1 MTVHREKAVVV
12 DLDRA
17 AELLARHRRVVV
29 LTGAGVS
36 TASGIPDFRGP
47 QGVWTRDPEAER
59 LSHIQTWLA
68 EPDVRRRVWRQRLD
82 EAPARPS
89 PNVAHHAL
97 VELER
102 LGRLELLVTQNTD
115 GLHLEAGHDPDR
127 VVEIHGTNRR
137 VVCLECGHLQPMDD
151 VLQRVAEGD
160 HDPHCERCGGLL
172 KAATVSFG
180 QPLSPRQLAR
190 AQEAAAQAEL
200 FLAFGSSLTVHP
212 VAELPRVATDAG
224 ARLVVANA
232 EPTPFDHVA
241 DAVLGDDL
249 VDVLPALIQRLRAS

>member
-1 MTVHREKAVVV
+1 MDV
-12 DLDRA
+12 DRVAD
-17 AELLARHRRVVV
+17 LLAAHRRVVV

-68 EPDVRRRVWRQRLD
+68 EPDVRRRVWRQRLA
-82 EAPARPS
+82 EAATRPA
-89 PNVAHHAL
+89 PNPAHHAL

-115 GLHLEAGHDPDR
+115 GLHLEAGHEPER

-137 VVCLECGHLQPMDD
+137 VVCLECGHLQDMDE
-151 VLQRVAEGD
+151 VLERVAEGD

-190 AQEAAAQAEL
+190 AHEAAADAEL
-200 FLAFGSSLTVHP
+200 FLALGSSLTVFP
-212 VAELPRVATDAG
+212 VAELPRVAADAG
-224 ARLVVANA
+224 ARLVIANA

-241 DAVLGDDL
+241 DAVLGEDL
-249 VDVLPALIQRLRAS
+249 ALLLPALVERLR